1 MATARLRPLSERDK
15 EEIGNVIQSLSGIEN
30 IASVRDMTIDD
41 KSSLYSS
48 SSSHHTRSLI
58 KLVVPTFNFVL
69 GRSGM
74 TLLWKVLGV
83 SKAIYDGIISCDIV
97 YDIVNDELININE
110 AIPGHNYKYMA
121 EIAEDMISKLD
132 IEERKL
138 ECLYSA
144 LGKFCSSNH
153 SPKECFLINREA
165 AGGFHLVDGYYA
177 HITADTKGVLKRNTT
192 IEDIQLD
199 YAKTIFPNSDSA
211 YSYLCNMNP
220 DKSGLYGMLNYSIV
234 VLPEEMHPVIDKRK
248 HKLTKRYEY
257 VIKANNELYAS
268 LASGA
273 NPNELS
279 IAHKALNNAVSKLQY
294 KLQGTGSD
302 VKKDDLSVLERVK
315 GKEGQIRKNN
325 LGKRQDYSGRAVV
338 VINPFL
344 PLDVIRV
351 PKTMLPVLLEYH
363 ALPYLAA
370 GIRKNVYNQNHNQH
384 VANVF
389 DRIKLSNLR
398 SSTAREQISKIIKH
412 EKLLDKVPIVMGRQ
426 PTLHKQSLQAFHIEE
441 SEYQAIEVNPLV
453 CPAYNMDF
461 DGDQGHLEVPLS
473 DEAIREVNDLLL
485 TTQNLFLA
493 KTGSCT
499 TEPRQ
504 DMLYGLYVCT
514 RDTYVV
520 GQYQT
525 NLIFESYEDVR
536 QAVMNHKVKVWET
549 VGVLEGGGGQV
560 LAGDA
565 ALIACYPPGVLQ
577 PRGHQGRGFAV
588 QPFYKKTLSDY
599 MELILATDSDGNFL
613 YPIGEKRASN
623 CTFVGV
629 INRLV
634 ELGFKVARLY
644 PVNMTLMLPGV
655 TLSYEYAK
663 SLGYNV
669 NPVKK
674 TNGTEFT
681 IQGELDNFH
690 EAMSELDLLYN
701 LGLETDDNYRLEF
714 DKNLDVLS
722 NEMSTY
728 MTKALGEMNGYVQL
742 SVSGARGSSDNL
754 NQAFAYKG
762 RVKKNSTESF
772 DALLENSYASQMTP
786 LEGFV
791 AAYGGRQ
798 GQIDK
803 SLKTGDTG
811 YAMRQMWHATQ
822 GLVITCED
830 CGTPTGITLNK
841 KELTLFSDSENEDA
855 IKKDVEE
862 LFAYTITGRYR
873 VGTNRMISAA
883 EAKQLAKDPKVTSI
897 SIRSPLTCSNPCCA
911 KCFGTDWSTRK
922 KVVIGTPVGIVAAQS
937 IGEPGTQLTLK
948 QFQKGGVAGKAEVTS
963 AFDKVSNYIHLSN
976 LADKWRKGKY
986 PGYDPVAWASGKV
999 VETPASTLGMKR
1011 ITIEGSKGKSIIV
1024 PNDTI
1029 FKEEAIKGEGL
1040 AYKHGDYDI
1049 SELIRY
1055 AGLQNA
1061 QFYLVFKLF
1070 SLYKSEVKIRPIHFE
1085 VLVASMLRFMIISTD
1100 RSDLMVGQYCT
1111 RHELFSG
1118 NITNTKFEAR
1128 LVGVKKLTEASMD
1141 ALDAI
1146 VMESQGEGLSRTC
1159 LLGLSDSLTKPLNR
1173 MMLGLTITCGSN
1185 VPGFIENRKETI

>member
-1 MATARLRPLSERDK
+1 MATARLHPLSKQDK
-15 EEIGNVIQSLSGIEN
+15 DDIGNVIQSLSGIEN
-30 IASVRDMTIDD
+30 IATARDTTIDD
-41 KSSLYSS
+41 KSYIYSS

-58 KLVVPTFNFVL
+58 NLVVPTFNFVL
-69 GRSGM
+69 GRSNM

-83 SKAIYDGIISCDIV
+83 AKSVADDIVLCRKIYDIAD
-97 YDIVNDELININE
+97 DELIDVNN
-110 AIPGHNYKYMA
+110 AIPGRNYKYMA
-121 EIAEDMISKLD
+121 EIAEDMIAKLN

-138 ECLYSA
+138 QCLYSA
-144 LGKFCSSNH
+144 LGEFCSCSH
-153 SPKECFLINREA
+153 SPHEAFLINREMN
-165 AGGFHLVDGYYA
+165 GGTLLVDGYYL
-177 HITADTKGVLKRNTT
+177 HIVGDASSVLKRNVTL
-192 IEDIQLD
+192 EDLYRD
-199 YAKTIFPNSDSA
+199 YARILFPNSDSA
-211 YSYLCNMNP
+211 YTYLRNMP
-220 DKSGLYGMLNYSIV
+220 QDKSGLYGMLNYSV
-234 VLPEEMHPVIDKRK
+234 VVIPEEMHPVIDKRK

-268 LASGA
+268 LASGVS
-273 NPNELS
+273 PNELCEAYKS
-279 IAHKALNNAVSKLQY
+279 LNNAVSKLQY

-302 VKKDDLSVLERVK
+302 VKKDDLSILERIK

-351 PKTMLPVLLEYH
+351 PKSMLPVLLEYH
-363 ALPYLAA
+363 ALPYLSD
-370 GIRKNVYNQNHNQH
+370 GIRRNVYNQNHNQH
-384 VANVF
+384 VANVY

-398 SSTAREQISKIIKH
+398 SATAKEQINQIIEREH
-412 EKLLDKVPIVMGRQ
+412 LLDKVPMVMGRQ
-426 PTLHKQSLQAFHIEE
+426 PTLHKQSLQAFHIEA
-441 SEYQAIEVNPLV
+441 SDYQAIEVNPLV

-473 DEAIREVNDLLL
+473 DEAIREVRDLLL

-504 DMLYGLYVCT
+504 DMLYGLYICT
-514 RDTYVV
+514 RDKYVT

-525 NLIFESYEDVR
+525 SFVFDTYEDVR

-549 VGVLEGGGGQV
+549 VGVLENGGGQV

-565 ALIACYPPGVLQ
+565 ALIACYPPGVVH
-577 PRGHQGRGFAV
+577 PRDYNGSGFKV
-588 QPFYKKTLSDY
+588 KPFFKKTLSEY
-599 MELILATDSDGNFL
+599 MELILTTDSNGNFI
-613 YPIGEKRASN
+613 YPIGKKNASN

-634 ELGFKVARLY
+634 ELGFKIARLY

-655 TLSYEYAK
+655 TLSYDYAK
-663 SLGYNV
+663 SLGYDI

-674 TNGTEFT
+674 ADGSMFT
-681 IQGELDNFH
+681 IREELNGFH
-690 EAMSELDLLYN
+690 NSMGELDLLYN
-701 LGLETDDNYRLEF
+701 LGLVTEDNYRLEF
-714 DKNLDVLS
+714 DRNLDVLS
-722 NEMSTY
+722 NEVAQY
-728 MTKALGEMNGYVQL
+728 MQEALGEDNGYLQL
-742 SVSGARGSSDNL
+742 SVSGARGSTDNL

-772 DALLENSYASQMTP
+772 DALLENCYASQMTP

-822 GLVITCED
+822 GLIITCED
-830 CGTPTGITLNK
+830 CGTGTGITLNK
-841 KELTLFSDSENEDA
+841 KELTLFSDADGEDA

-873 VGTNRMISAA
+873 VGSNKMISAA
-883 EAKQLAKDPKVTSI
+883 EAKQLAADPKVTNV

-922 KVVIGTPVGIVAAQS
+922 KVVVGTPVGIVAAQS

-976 LADKWRKGKY
+976 LSDKWRKGKY
-986 PGYDPVAWASGKV
+986 PGYDPIAWASGKV
-999 VETPASTLGMKR
+999 IETPASTLGMKR
-1011 ITIEGSKGKSIIV
+1011 ITIEGAKGKSIIV
-1024 PNDTI
+1024 PNATV
-1029 FKEEAIKGEGL
+1029 FREEAIKGEGL

-1049 SELIRY
+1049 NELIRY
-1055 AGLQNA
+1055 AGLSKA
-1061 QFYLVFKLF
+1061 QFYLVFKLY
-1070 SLYKSEVKIRPIHFE
+1070 SLYKSEVKIRTIHFE
-1085 VLVASMLRFMIISTD
+1085 VLVASMLRFMITATD
-1100 RSDLMVGQYCT
+1100 RKDLMVGQYCT

-1118 NITNTKFEAR
+1118 NIENTKFEAR

-1185 VPGFIENRKETI
+1185 TPGFVNNRKEVI

>member
-1 MATARLRPLSERDK
+1 MATARLHPLSERDK
-15 EEIGNVIQSLSGIEN
+15 EDIGSVIQSLSGIEN
-30 IASVRDMTIDD
+30 IASARDMTIDD
-41 KSSLYSS
+41 KSSMYSS

-58 KLVVPTFNFVL
+58 NLVAPTFNFVL
-69 GRSGM
+69 GRSNM

-83 SKAIYDGIISCDIV
+83 SKSIADDIVLCRKIYDISA
-97 YDIVNDELININE
+97 DELVDVNS
-110 AIPGHNYKYMA
+110 AIPGRNYKYMA
-121 EIAEDMISKLD
+121 EIAEDMIAKLD
-132 IEERKL
+132 IEKRKL
-138 ECLYSA
+138 QCLYSA
-144 LGKFCSSNH
+144 LGFFCSSAH
-153 SPKECFLINREA
+153 SPHECFTIDRNAE
-165 AGGFHLVDGYYA
+165 GGTELVDGYYV
-177 HITADTKGVLKRNTT
+177 HITGDTKTVLKRN
-192 IEDIQLD
+192 ISMEDVLRD
-199 YAKTIFPNSDSA
+199 YARVIFPNSDSA
-211 YSYLCNMNP
+211 YTYLRNMP
-220 DKSGLYGMLNYSIV
+220 QDKSGLYGMLNYSIV

-268 LASGA
+268 LASGV
-273 NPNELS
+273 NPNDLS
-279 IAHKALNNAVSKLQY
+279 EAYRALNSAVSKLQY
-294 KLQGTGSD
+294 KLQGTGAD
-302 VKKDDLSVLERVK
+302 VKKDDLSILERIK

-344 PLDVIRV
+344 PLDVIKV
-351 PKTMLPVLLEYH
+351 PRSMLPALLEYH
-363 ALPYLAA
+363 ALPYLAK
-370 GIRKNVYNQNHNQH
+370 GIRKNVYDQNHNQH
-384 VANVF
+384 VANVY

-398 SSTAREQISKIIKH
+398 SATAREQINQIIER

-426 PTLHKQSLQAFHIEE
+426 PTLHKQSLQAFHIEP
-441 SEYQAIEVNPLV
+441 SDYQAIEVNPLV

-461 DGDQGHLEVPLS
+461 DGDQGHLETPLS
-473 DEAIREVNDLLL
+473 PEAIREVNDLLL
-485 TTQNLFLA
+485 TTQNLFLS

-504 DMLYGLYVCT
+504 DMLYGLFVCT
-514 RDTYVV
+514 RDTYVT

-525 NLIFESYEDVR
+525 SFVFDTYEDVR
-536 QAVMNHKVKVWET
+536 QAVMTHKVKVWDT
-549 VGVLEGGGGQV
+549 VGVLENGGGQV

-565 ALIACYPPGVLQ
+565 ALIACYPPGVLH
-577 PRGHQGRGFAV
+577 PRDHAGSGYKV
-588 QPFYKKTLSDY
+588 KPFYKKTLGEY
-599 MELILATDSDGNFL
+599 MELILTTDSNGDFL
-613 YPIGEKRASN
+613 YPIGTKYASN

-644 PVNMTLMLPGV
+644 PVNMTLMLPGI
-655 TLSYEYAK
+655 TLPYEYATK
-663 SLGYNV
+663 LGYDV
-669 NPVKK
+669 KPVRKAD
-674 TNGTEFT
+674 GSMFT
-681 IQGELDNFH
+681 IRKELDAFH
-690 EAMSELDLLYN
+690 ESMSELDLLYN

-714 DKNLDVLS
+714 DRNLDNLS
-722 NEMSTY
+722 NEVAQY
-728 MTKALGEMNGYVQL
+728 MVPALGENNGYVQL
-742 SVSGARGSSDNL
+742 SVSGARGSMDNL

-811 YAMRQMWHATQ
+811 YAMRQMWHASQ

-841 KELTLFSDSENEDA
+841 KELTLFSDSEGEDA
-855 IKKDVEE
+855 IRKDVEE

-873 VGTNRMISAA
+873 VGSNKMITAS
-883 EAKQLAKDPKVTSI
+883 EAKQLASDPKVTSVT
-897 SIRSPLTCSNPCCA
+897 IRSPLTCNNPCCA

-922 KVVIGTPVGIVAAQS
+922 KVVKGTPVGIVAAQS

-963 AFDKVSNYIHLSN
+963 AFDKVSNYIHLSD

-999 VETPASTLGMKR
+999 IEAPASTLGMKR
-1011 ITIEGSKGKSIIV
+1011 ITIEGAKGKSIIV
-1024 PNDTI
+1024 PNDTV
-1029 FKEEAIKGEGL
+1029 FREEAVKGEGL

-1049 SELIRY
+1049 NELIRY
-1055 AGLQNA
+1055 AGLSKA
-1061 QFYLVFKLF
+1061 QFYLVFKLY
-1070 SLYKSEVKIRPIHFE
+1070 SLYKNEVKIRTIHFE
-1085 VLVASMLRFMIISTD
+1085 VLVASMLRFMITTTD
-1100 RSDLMVGQYCT
+1100 RKDLMVGQYCT

-1118 NITNTKFEAR
+1118 DISNTRFEAR

-1173 MMLGLTITCGSN
+1173 MMLGLTITCGSA
-1185 VPGFIENRKETI
+1185 VPGFIENRKEAI